1 MNYNYIFNYHPNH
14 PKSTSIT
21 MLFHHSY
28 RISVVDWIVGI
39 DYRLQSNHP
48 KSKTVNYTSI
58 SIIPIILNL
67 RSTNLISN

>member
-1 MNYNYIFNYHPNH
+1 MNYNYIYNYHPNH
-14 PKSTSIT
+14 PKSIT
-21 MLFHHSY
+21 ILFHHSY
-28 RISVVDWIVGI
+28 WIIIVDWIVGI

-67 RSTNLISN
+67 RLNNLISN